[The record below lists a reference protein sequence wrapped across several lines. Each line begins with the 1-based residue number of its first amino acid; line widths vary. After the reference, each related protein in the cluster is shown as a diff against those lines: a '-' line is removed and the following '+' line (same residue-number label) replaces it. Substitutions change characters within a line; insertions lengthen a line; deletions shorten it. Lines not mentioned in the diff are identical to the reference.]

1 MTGPDRLTCDEVRD
15 LAPMFVTLALDEDEM
30 AAVRDHLATCAEPH
44 PELAELGE
52 AATALLGTVEPA
64 EPSSGLRERLLAA
77 AAADRAEGRH
87 PAVTAMSA
95 PGVAS
100 PSSPPF
106 ASIERP
112 APTVVATPTGPVA
125 SPVPVVSL
133 DAERRRRRPG
143 PGWLL
148 AAAAVIV
155 AIALGGWNLA
165 LQRDLSAA
173 QAYRDGVNA
182 ALQAAGRPGSAAALL
197 AGTDG
202 SVSGLGVVA
211 ADGTVYLAM
220 RGLAATSGS
229 QVYTTWSIGADGK
242 PISLGDF
249 RVGSDGVAVVT
260 TRGPGAAAGAV
271 LALTLEPLGGAQA
284 PAGPI
289 VAKGVTAGAAG

>member
-1 MTGPDRLTCDEVRD
+1 MIAPGRLSCDEVRD
-15 LAPMFVTLALDEDEM
+15 LAPLFVTLALDVDEM
-30 AAVRDHLATCAEPH
+30 GAVRDHLVTCAHPH

-52 AATALLGTVEPA
+52 AATVLLETVEPA
-64 EPSSGLRERLLAA
+64 EPSAGLRERLMAA
-77 AAADRAEGRH
+77 AAADLAEGRH
-87 PAVTAMSA
+87 PAR
-95 PGVAS
+95 
-100 PSSPPF
+100 PSSTVSAVAPPL
-106 ASIERP
+106 ATIERP
-112 APTVVATPTGPVA
+112 APTVVVTPVGPAVLPA
-125 SPVPVVSL
+125 APPAPVLSI

-165 LQRDLSAA
+165 LQRDLTSA

-182 ALQAAGRPGSAAALL
+182 ALQAAGQPGSVAALL
-197 AGTDG
+197 AGGDG

-211 ADGTVYLAM
+211 ADGTVNLAM
-220 RGLAATSGS
+220 RGLTATSGS

-249 RVGSDGVAVVT
+249 RVGSDGVAVVST
-260 TRGPGAAAGAV
+260 KGPAAAAGAV

-289 VAKGVTAGAAG
+289 VAKGVTARASG